1 MEPQPQSPL
10 KTVWEG
16 VYFDGRTASRQRV
29 TITVTG
35 NALHVVKQD
44 GKQSG
49 PDLWWPYE
57 EIRQTQGFYSGEQVR
72 LEKGDELPEAI
83 VVDDD
88 AFLAAIHQIAPD
100 APARFHNPAHRSHR
114 FQFLLLAGAGTIL
127 VVWALYFWGIPVLAD
142 QAAARVPVSW
152 EEQLGRAVVGE
163 MAPVDKRCAD
173 PERIGALNQIVFALT
188 VTSPEPDS
196 PYTFVITVVDDPAVN
211 AFAAPGGQIVIYQG
225 LLEKTENPEEM
236 AGVLAHE
243 IQHIVQRHATK
254 ALFREMSMSV
264 LLAAAVGDASGLAT
278 VLGAAQTIGAL
289 RYRRRDEAEADRE
302 GMKAVQAAGI
312 DPMGMIRFLNKLEE
326 SSGDMPRAAEYFSTH
341 PLTRNRIE
349 QLSRLAAQAD
359 YTPVPLLPGYQ
370 WAEMGKICDEQP

>member
-1 MEPQPQSPL
+1 MQPQPQSPL

-16 VYFDGRTASRQRV
+16 AYFDGRTANRQRV

-35 NALHVVKQD
+35 NALHIVKQD
-44 GKQSG
+44 GKESG

-57 EIRQTQGFYSGEQVR
+57 EIRQTQGFHSGEQVR

-88 AFLAAIHQIAPD
+88 MFLAAIHQIAPD
-100 APARFHNPAHRSHR
+100 APARFHNPVHRSLR
-114 FQFLLLAGAGTIL
+114 LQFLLLAGAGAIL
-127 VVWALYFWGIPVLAD
+127 LVWALYFWGIPVLAD

-163 MAPVDKRCAD
+163 MAPAGERCAD
-173 PERIGALNQIVFALT
+173 PEHIGVLDQIISALT
-188 VTSPEPDS
+188 ASGPDS
-196 PYTFVITVVDDPAVN
+196 PYTFVITVVDDPGVN
-211 AFAAPGGQIVIYQG
+211 AFAAPGGQIVIYRG
-225 LLEKTENPEEM
+225 LLEKTESPEEL

-243 IQHIVQRHATK
+243 MQHIVQRHATK

-264 LLAAAVGDASGLAT
+264 LFAAAVGDASGLTT
-278 VLGAAQTIGAL
+278 VLNAAQTIGAL
-289 RYRRRDEAEADRE
+289 SYRRRDEAEADRE
-302 GMKAVQAAGI
+302 GMKAVQAARI
-312 DPMGMIRFLNKLEE
+312 DSSGMIRFLNKLEE

-370 WAEMGKICDEQP
+370 WAEIGKLCDEQP

>member
-1 MEPQPQSPL
+1 MQPQPPL

-16 VYFDGRTASRQRV
+16 VYFDGRTASRQAV
-29 TITVTG
+29 KVTVTG
-35 NALHVVKQD
+35 NALHIVKQD
-44 GKQSG
+44 GKESG

-57 EIRQTQGFYSGEQVR
+57 EIRQTQGFHSGEQVR

-88 AFLAAIHQIAPD
+88 MFLAAIHQIAPD
-100 APARFHNPAHRSHR
+100 APARFHNPAHRSLR
-114 FQFLLLAGAGTIL
+114 LQFLLLAGAGAIL
-127 VVWALYFWGIPVLAD
+127 VVWALYFWGIPLLAD
-142 QAAARVPVSW
+142 RAAARVPVSW
-152 EEQLGRAVVGE
+152 EEQLGREVVGE
-163 MAPVDKRCAD
+163 MAPANRRCAD
-173 PERIGALNQIVFALT
+173 PERIGVLDQIVSALT
-188 VTSPEPDS
+188 APGPDS
-196 PYTFVITVVDDPAVN
+196 PYTFVITVVNDPAVN

-225 LLEKTENPEEM
+225 LLEKTESPEEL

-243 IQHIVQRHATK
+243 MQHIVQRHATK

-264 LLAAAVGDASGLAT
+264 LFAAVVGDASGLTT
-278 VLGAAQTIGAL
+278 VLDAAQTIGAL
-289 RYRRRDEAEADRE
+289 RYRRSDEAEADRE
-302 GMKAVQAAGI
+302 GMKAVQAARI
-312 DPMGMIRFLNKLEE
+312 DPMGMIRFLTKLEE

-370 WAEMGKICDEQP
+370 WAEMGKICDVQP